1 VYSDLK
7 KVMVMLLAG
16 RLFLSACAPSFG
28 DQEEI
33 VNETEDKSTE
43 KAIIPKYNISDSYYK
58 MILPFKEGKARG
70 LVAENI
76 NTRLDI
82 DEFETG
88 LMRVAQDEFSP
99 DNHLYQEGQYLDE
112 KTVREWLGRKLEGDK
127 LKEAQVKAKANK
139 ETFKNEGLNPIAST
153 EGDYIQQNENSPI
166 YLAHMLEH
174 NYLVRKSE
182 NTVELGGVVIGLA
195 LNSVHY
201 YREAVGEPQREYV
214 IDPQK
219 LEAEGKKMAEEVIK
233 RVRSQKGLEN
243 VPVVIALYKQA
254 PKSSIVPGSFIAS
267 TVVDGGSNQIGK
279 WDSIDEEYVFF
290 PSPQGTEDYRE
301 DANLFER
308 FKQDI
313 DEFFPNY
320 TGVIGKA
327 FYKGEEMQELKID
340 IPMQFYGKSEV
351 IAFTQFVTGKVV
363 DYFPDYVSVEVN
375 INSTSGQE
383 ALIVRKPGQEKP
395 TVHIYQ

>member
-1 VYSDLK
+1 MK

-16 RLFLSACAPSFG
+16 CLFLSACAPSFG

-33 VNETEDKSTE
+33 VRETEDESTE

-88 LMRVAQDEFSP
+88 LMRVAQEEFSP

-112 KTVREWLGRKLEGDK
+112 LTVRSWLGRKLQGDK
-127 LKEAQVKAKANK
+127 LKEAQEKAKASK
-139 ETFKNEGLNPIAST
+139 ETFKNEGLNPLAST
-153 EGDYIQQNENSPI
+153 EGDFIQQNEKSPI

-174 NYLVRKSE
+174 NYLVRKGE

-233 RVRSQKGLEN
+233 RVRTQKGLEN

>member
-1 VYSDLK
+1 MK

-16 RLFLSACAPSFG
+16 CLFLSACAPSFG

-33 VNETEDKSTE
+33 VRETEDESTE

-112 KTVREWLGRKLEGDK
+112 KTVREWLSRKLEGDK
-127 LKEAQVKAKANK
+127 LKEAQDKAKANK

-153 EGDYIQQNENSPI
+153 EGDYIQQNEKSPI

-174 NYLVRKSE
+174 NYLVRKGE

-279 WDSIDEEYVFF
+279 WNSIDEEYVFF

>member
-1 VYSDLK
+1 MK

-16 RLFLSACAPSFG
+16 CLFLSACAPSFG

-33 VNETEDKSTE
+33 VRETEDKSTE

-88 LMRVAQDEFSP
+88 LMRVAQEEFSP

-127 LKEAQVKAKANK
+127 LKEAQDKAKANK

-153 EGDYIQQNENSPI
+153 EGDYIQQNEKSPI

-290 PSPQGTEDYRE
+290 PSPQGTEDFRE

>member
-1 VYSDLK
+1 
-7 KVMVMLLAG
+7 MVMLLAG
-16 RLFLSACAPSFG
+16 CLFLSACAPSFG

-33 VNETEDKSTE
+33 VRETEDESTE

-88 LMRVAQDEFSP
+88 LMRVAQEEFSP

-112 KTVREWLGRKLEGDK
+112 LTVRSWLGRKLEGDK
-127 LKEAQVKAKANK
+127 LKEAQDKAKANK

-153 EGDYIQQNENSPI
+153 EGDFIQQNEKSPI

-174 NYLVRKSE
+174 NYLVRKGE

-219 LEAEGKKMAEEVIK
+219 LEAEGKKMAEEVIT

-243 VPVVIALYKQA
+243 IPVVIALYKQA

>member
-1 VYSDLK
+1 
-7 KVMVMLLAG
+7 MVMLLAG
-16 RLFLSACAPSFG
+16 CLFLSACAPSFG

-33 VNETEDKSTE
+33 VRETEDESTE

-127 LKEAQVKAKANK
+127 LKEAQEKAKAND

-174 NYLVRKSE
+174 NYLVRKGE

-214 IDPQK
+214 IDPQM

>member
-1 VYSDLK
+1 
-7 KVMVMLLAG
+7 MVMLLAG
-16 RLFLSACAPSFG
+16 CLFLSACAPSFG

-33 VNETEDKSTE
+33 VRESEDKSTE

-127 LKEAQVKAKANK
+127 LKEAQDKAKANK

-153 EGDYIQQNENSPI
+153 EGDFIQQNEKSPI

>member
-16 RLFLSACAPSFG
+16 CLFLSACAPSFG

-33 VNETEDKSTE
+33 VRESEDKSTE

-153 EGDYIQQNENSPI
+153 EGDYIQQNEKSPI

>member
-1 VYSDLK
+1 MK

-16 RLFLSACAPSFG
+16 CLFLSACAPSFG

-33 VNETEDKSTE
+33 VRETEDESTE

-88 LMRVAQDEFSP
+88 LMRVAQEEFSP

-127 LKEAQVKAKANK
+127 LKEAQVKAKANR

-153 EGDYIQQNENSPI
+153 EGDFIQQNEKSPI

-174 NYLVRKSE
+174 NYLVRKGE

>member
-16 RLFLSACAPSFG
+16 CLFLSACAPSFG

>member
-1 VYSDLK
+1 MK

-16 RLFLSACAPSFG
+16 CLFLSACAPSFG

-33 VNETEDKSTE
+33 VRETEDKSTE

-88 LMRVAQDEFSP
+88 LMRVAQEEFSP

-112 KTVREWLGRKLEGDK
+112 KTVRSWLGRKLEGDK
-127 LKEAQVKAKANK
+127 LKEAQEKAKASK

-153 EGDYIQQNENSPI
+153 EGDFIQQNEKSPI

-174 NYLVRKSE
+174 NYLVRKGE

-243 VPVVIALYKQA
+243 IPVVIALYKQA

-290 PSPQGTEDYRE
+290 PSPQGMENYRE